1 MQRTYPALKNDPKGW
16 KSVIR
21 QLQKSWHPDNN
32 KEYARKATEVFKCI
46 QQEKEKL
53 EDRCY

>member
-1 MQRTYPALKNDPKGW
+1 MQIKYPALKNDPKGW